1 MDHALARGRRSADG
15 AVAVVDE
22 DVDPV
27 GPVHLVVCEHRMS
40 LPRQQAAVLQRH
52 EHRAMLLE
60 LCADLLQLV
69 AQRVL
74 ADPTVHASLA

>member
-1 MDHALARGRRSADG
+1 
-15 AVAVVDE
+15 
-22 DVDPV
+22 
-27 GPVHLVVCEHRMS
+27 MS